1 MPIKLHVNIDNATN
15 LGSRA
20 FGLQFLSNSGSLR
33 AWNQIPKPLEKGL
46 HLARRKITSKLR

>member
-20 FGLQFLSNSGSLR
+20 FDLQFLNSSGNLR
-33 AWNQIPKPLEKGL
+33 AWNQTLKPLVKGL
-46 HLARRKITSKLR
+46 HLASRKITSKLR